1 MRLTVNGE
9 IKIIKTDLDSITLD
23 LVLKKLNYQT
33 QLIVVEFNG
42 LIIEPKKWATQ
53 KVTDEDKLEIVTI
66 VGGGSYS

>member
-42 LIIEPKKWATQ
+42 LIIEPQKWATQ